1 MTLDMTVKVGDLLT
15 SVSVLIAGATL
26 SYGWWKDRSL
36 RRREQADAAR
46 TAAAQ
51 ALAKLERWVEIA
63 QSFEQDI
70 QGLLVETTQVVDES
84 HGDSRGLEKG
94 RDHLFLGLNEA
105 WRKLSEEQ
113 RALEIESSAV
123 ELYGRRPD
131 AYDRFKETLAALKN
145 RAETGF
151 AWVRDIDTQG
161 TILGYEKKHPGP
173 YQPATLGNELRS
185 IVGAYAKAIKG
196 DLAVTLDV
204 AERYL
209 SAIIRASDVQV
220 LDRSWRPTDTP
231 T

>member
-1 MTLDMTVKVGDLLT
+1 MGLDMTVKVGDLLT

-70 QGLLVETTQVVDES
+70 QDLLVETTQVVDES
-84 HGDSRGLEKG
+84 HGDLRGLEKG
-94 RDHLFLGLNEA
+94 RDHLYAGLNAA
-105 WRKLSEEQ
+105 WQKLSQEQ

-131 AYDRFKETLAALKN
+131 AYDRFKATLAALKN
-145 RAETGF
+145 RATTGF
-151 AWVRDIDTQG
+151 ERLRDRDTQDA
-161 TILGYEKKHPGP
+161 ILAYDKKPGP
-173 YQPATLGNELRS
+173 YQPATLGNELRTV
-185 IVGAYAKAIKG
+185 VGAG
-196 DLAVTLDV
+196 SPGGAV
-204 AERYL
+204 
-209 SAIIRASDVQV
+209 
-220 LDRSWRPTDTP
+220 RPG
-231 T
+231 